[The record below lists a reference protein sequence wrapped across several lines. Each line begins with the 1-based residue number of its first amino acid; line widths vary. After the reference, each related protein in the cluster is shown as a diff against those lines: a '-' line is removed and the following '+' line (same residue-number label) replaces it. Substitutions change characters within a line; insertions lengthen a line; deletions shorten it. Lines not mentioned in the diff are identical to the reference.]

1 MLYWSTFS
9 KHRNGTT
16 SPKKSVSQQQMGN
29 DIFLRV
35 FFNLKNKSKIIMYSL
50 IHFVNIYGMS
60 TICSAL
66 SHRCERTDT
75 LHVRGNCDHTKATK
89 DRSGGRRFIWLSVGG
104 WRMVTGLED
113 GGGNGDISSCHSLRS
128 HYCSSSWG
136 SAIMIVPLDPQGNSL
151 TWVLM
156 SLFPFKTRK
165 LTLREVFWFC
175 LFLA

>member
-29 DIFLRV
+29 DIFLKV
-35 FFNLKNKSKIIMYSL
+35 FFNLKNKSEIIMYSL

-60 TICSAL
+60 TICWAL

-89 DRSGGRRFIWLSVGG
+89 DRSRRKAIYLTQCG
-104 WRMVTGLED
+104 GLED

-175 LFLA
+175 FFLA